1 VYRELQ
7 SNLGVPV
14 TAIYGSDFSV
24 AGYRDQEFGTSFRWD
39 TDLLSGY
46 SSSYLSTVAAGGARR
61 AGAVPARGVRAAL
74 RAAEPA
80 AILLTGYSPS
90 FYRSAWIAALRPRR
104 PLLLRAETTDH
115 ARSRGAAHE
124 WVRTVALRLL
134 YRSCA
139 RLLYVGQR
147 SRNHFRRLGVP
158 ENKLVFSPYCVDV
171 AAFDCGEEARTR
183 LRQTTR
189 DRLSVRDTDSV
200 ILFSG
205 KLSPRKAPDLLLRAV
220 RSLPSEIRSRL
231 AVVFLGSGELQS
243 ALEQMAAAS
252 PAVGA
257 RFLGFQNQT
266 QLSPYYHAADL
277 LALPSLHS
285 ETWGLVVNEGLH
297 HGLPCVVSDAVGCAP
312 DLIEPGGTGE
322 VAATGSVESL
332 AAALHRALIL
342 VGRPDI
348 RARCRERVSGY
359 TVGKAAAGI
368 AQAYWAVVKRQ

>member
-1 VYRELQ
+1 
-7 SNLGVPV
+7 
-14 TAIYGSDFSV
+14 
-24 AGYRDQEFGTSFRWD
+24 
-39 TDLLSGY
+39 
-46 SSSYLSTVAAGGARR
+46 
-61 AGAVPARGVRAAL
+61 
-74 RAAEPA
+74 
-80 AILLTGYSPS
+80 
-90 FYRSAWIAALRPRR
+90 
-104 PLLLRAETTDH
+104 
-115 ARSRGAAHE
+115 
-124 WVRTVALRLL
+124 
-134 YRSCA
+134 
-139 RLLYVGQR
+139 
-147 SRNHFRRLGVP
+147 
-158 ENKLVFSPYCVDV
+158 
-171 AAFDCGEEARTR
+171 
-183 LRQTTR
+183 
-189 DRLSVRDTDSV
+189 VRDTDSV

-277 LALPSLHS
+277 LALPSLYS
-285 ETWGLVVNEGLH
+285 ETWGLVVNEALH